1 VTAASKAKLP
11 KIRAFYEEKKMIR
24 MTKKICRL
32 ALTASLVAGG
42 AMPLHAAANDIV
54 IVQVADYSAS
64 RAALGKA
71 LRAGAQTAF
80 NHANDKGGI
89 KGNKIRFVTY
99 DDNYKP
105 DETVKLV
112 QQTLER
118 DKPVL
123 LLGCV
128 GTANTAELRK
138 QEILEKGDTAL
149 LAPYTGADS
158 LRTPYT
164 PYIFH
169 IRTSYSEEV
178 DAMVKHL
185 STVGVKKIA
194 IFHESDPFGNFIYG
208 AFEAAS
214 KRYGTQIAGR
224 AVVERGATDLGNAL
238 APLVK
243 AQPGAVIVGTA
254 GAPTV
259 NFIRA
264 ARAAGLGQTLIGLSV
279 NDLPSIIA
287 GAGNQASRGFGQVQV
302 MPDPLSCK
310 GVKVCLELAERY
322 EKYGDKSVP
331 LSPVVMEG
339 YVAGRTAIEALKR
352 IKGSPTPQT
361 MRAALE
367 GLSKADL
374 GGFTLSFGPD
384 KRAGSTYMDV
394 GVVNGRGQMVY

>member
-1 VTAASKAKLP
+1 MN
-11 KIRAFYEEKKMIR
+11 KIV
-24 MTKKICRL
+24 KKITGCVAPL
-32 ALTASLVAGG
+32 ALALGVIFSLCANAS
-42 AMPLHAAANDIV
+42 DIV

-80 NHANDKGGI
+80 AHANETGGI
-89 KGNKIRFVTY
+89 KGSKIRFVHY

-112 QQTLER
+112 QQSFER

-123 LLGCV
+123 LLGVV

-138 QEILEKGDTAL
+138 REVLEKGDIAL

-164 PYIFH
+164 PNIFH

-178 DAMVKHL
+178 DRMVKHL
-185 STVGVKKIA
+185 SSIGIKKIA
-194 IFHESDPFGNFIYG
+194 IFHENDPFGNFIYG
-208 AFEAAS
+208 AFEEAS
-214 KRYGTQIAGR
+214 KRHSTQIAAR

-238 APLVK
+238 APLLQ

-264 ARAAGLGQTLIGLSV
+264 ARAAGLSQPLIGLSV
-279 NDLPSIIA
+279 NDLPSILT
-287 GAGNQASRGFGQVQV
+287 GVGNQVARGFGQVQV
-302 MPDPLSCK
+302 MPDPLACK
-310 GVKVCLELAERY
+310 GLKICQDLSAQY
-322 EKYGDKSVP
+322 AKHGDKSVS

-352 IKGSPTPQT
+352 IKGIPTAKT

-367 GLSKADL
+367 SLSDVNL
-374 GGFTLSFGPD
+374 GGFGLSFGEG

-394 GVVNGRGQMVY
+394 GVVNGRGQMIY